1 MLQFKI
7 VTFLPCHFYSVF
19 TFRKQL
25 TSNSQTPF
33 LLYKLLSEVH
43 PCIAPRHVLSSSLL
57 AAIGHNSGLGCTPYP
72 SNTSVVK
79 WHSHLT
85 QMQQPMWKDHF
96 ISFLWATLKVSWPW
110 SFLCHKGG
118 EKNPL
123 HLPVILFQTKNILFW
138 RWCVFFN
145 HCLFNH
151 RPPLGNWVKHIHL
164 IEIVWKHFI

>member
-1 MLQFKI
+1 MIFAQLIYCLYPLSNTIFPFSLVFFYSWYLVLQFKI

-85 QMQQPMWKDHF
+85 QMQQPMWKNPFLLGSLHIF
-96 ISFLWATLKVSWPW
+96 SLSHPESLLTLIISLS
-110 SFLCHKGG
+110 
-118 EKNPL
+118 
-123 HLPVILFQTKNILFW
+123 
-138 RWCVFFN
+138 
-145 HCLFNH
+145 
-151 RPPLGNWVKHIHL
+151 
-164 IEIVWKHFI
+164 